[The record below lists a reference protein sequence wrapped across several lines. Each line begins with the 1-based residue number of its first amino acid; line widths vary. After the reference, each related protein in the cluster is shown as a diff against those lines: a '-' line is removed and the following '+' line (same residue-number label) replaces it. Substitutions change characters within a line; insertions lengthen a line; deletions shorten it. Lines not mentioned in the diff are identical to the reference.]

1 MAVNL
6 IGRNVP
12 GSPFERGAR
21 GDAMKNVISHLPG
34 VIAAVAKE
42 ADIIGRVAQERLNEH
57 RDTGQAKIDV
67 THGDVDSF
75 VSLVDPNALSI
86 EFGHYTPNKKRFV
99 RGLYIVSG
107 AAQII

>member
-1 MAVNL
+1 MAVDL
-6 IGRNVP
+6 IGRN
-12 GSPFERGAR
+12 GPFHK
-21 GDAMKNVISHLPG
+21 DSKDPMNKVISNLEG
-34 VIAAVAKE
+34 VVAAVAKE
-42 ADIIGRVAQERLNEH
+42 AEIIGRVAQERLNEH

-86 EFGHYTPNKKRFV
+86 EFGHYTPNKRKFIP
-99 RGLYIVSG
+99 GLYIVSA